1 MNFVKSVGLA
11 LIGTALAI
19 GGAAAQQKTIKIAT
33 EGAYA
38 PWNFTGAG
46 GKLDGYD
53 VELANELCNRIKI
66 KCEVIA
72 QDWDGIIPAL
82 QAKKYDAIMAGMSI
96 TDERKKVIEFSTSYA
111 NSPNGLLVAKNSP
124 LAKIPG
130 TGQAFNLTTQQAA
143 AEKAINDLKPLL
155 KGKTIGVQGSTI
167 HSAFADKYLKGTAE
181 IREYKTTE
189 QHDLDL
195 AVHQRDHRPPPPLTG
210 QFGEL
215 PHVTGRGV
223 HRGAHDR
230 DQVRGGL
237 GHCRI
242 EDSAGLT
249 CVKYAES
256 VAAQAGRLP
265 VVEVCVQPGVV
276 LFPRAPRHTRR
287 DLAVGAA
294 VGGERVQVGAGG
306 GVVGVAGRANYRGRR
321 GEQHERG
328 QGFVAGQLV
337 QVPGAR
343 DLRCEYSSQAGL
355 VLGGDQAAVGD
366 SGQVPYRGQRVCGVD
381 GGERG
386 RYLTPVS
393 YVGGDQLHGPSAG
406 RSQ

>member
-1 MNFVKSVGLA
+1 MNLVKSVGLA

-124 LAKIPG
+124 LAKMPG

-167 HSAFADKYLKGTAE
+167 HSAFADKYLKGTVE
-181 IREYKTTE
+181 VREYKTTE
-189 QHDLDL
+189 AHDLDL
-195 AVHQRDHRPPPPLTG
+195 A
-210 QFGEL
+210 
-215 PHVTGRGV
+215 
-223 HRGAHDR
+223 
-230 DQVRGGL
+230 
-237 GHCRI
+237 
-242 EDSAGLT
+242 
-249 CVKYAES
+249 
-256 VAAQAGRLP
+256 AGRIDA
-265 VVEVCVQPGVV
+265 V
-276 LFPRAPRHTRR
+276 LADSTAIIGTLEKPEFK
-287 DLAVGAA
+287 DYVLVGPSIT
-294 VGGERVQVGAGG
+294 GGMLGAG
-306 GVVGVAGRANYRGRR
+306 VGVGLRK
-321 GEQHERG
+321 EDK
-328 QGFVAGQLV
+328 
-337 QVPGAR
+337 
-343 DLRCEYSSQAGL
+343 DLKKSFDEAI
-355 VLGGDQAAVGD
+355 QAATK
-366 SGQVPYRGQRVCGVD
+366 D
-381 GGERG
+381 GTIQK
-386 RYLTPVS
+386 LSVKWFKIDVTP
-393 YVGGDQLHGPSAG
+393 
-406 RSQ
+406 RS